1 MDGCGRGLWVQFL
14 FLFGIRWCQAS
25 AADQGG
31 LGIVVGMGSV
41 VYDSLS
47 CKRCSQC
54 VCVCVAIGHLGFWF
68 ILVLWHYCLL
78 MYPGVNPQRKSFRL
92 FRLRCLCV

>member
-1 MDGCGRGLWVQFL
+1 MDGCGCGLWVQVL

-31 LGIVVGMGSV
+31 LGLVVGMGSV

-54 VCVCVAIGHLGFWF
+54 VCVCV
-68 ILVLWHYCLL
+68 
-78 MYPGVNPQRKSFRL
+78 
-92 FRLRCLCV
+92 CVCVCRD

>member
-54 VCVCVAIGHLGFWF
+54 VCVCVCRDWQFG
-68 ILVLWHYCLL
+68 ILVYFGFVALL
-78 MYPGVNPQRKSFRL
+78 FAHVSCR
-92 FRLRCLCV
+92 

>member
-1 MDGCGRGLWVQFL
+1 MDGCGRGLWMQ

-31 LGIVVGMGSV
+31 LGTVVGMGSV

-54 VCVCVAIGHLGFWF
+54 VRACVCRDWQFV
-68 ILVLWHYCLL
+68 ILVLLHYCLL
-78 MYPGVNPQRKSFRL
+78 MYPVVNPQRKSFRL
-92 FRLRCLCV
+92 FQLRCL